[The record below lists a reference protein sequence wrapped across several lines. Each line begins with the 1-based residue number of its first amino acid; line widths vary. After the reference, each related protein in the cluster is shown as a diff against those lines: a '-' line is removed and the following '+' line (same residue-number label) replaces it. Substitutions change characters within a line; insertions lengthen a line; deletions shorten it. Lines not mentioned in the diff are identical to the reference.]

1 MLCISCR
8 VYAGLQRARNFDD
21 LLTEMEPAAVNAL
34 ASVYATADDIDLFT
48 GIVSE
53 TPSNGAL
60 VSNSRTET
68 FIKRF
73 YRWGRPG
80 RH

>member
-1 MLCISCR
+1 
-8 VYAGLQRARNFDD
+8 
-21 LLTEMEPAAVNAL
+21 MEPAAVNAL